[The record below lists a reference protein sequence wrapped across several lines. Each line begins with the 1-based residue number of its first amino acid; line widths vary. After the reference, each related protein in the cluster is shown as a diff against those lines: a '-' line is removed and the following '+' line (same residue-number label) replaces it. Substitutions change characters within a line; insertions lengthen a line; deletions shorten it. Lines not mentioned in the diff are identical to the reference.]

1 MQPGASATVTVT
13 LDASAPEISQP
24 GTYTA
29 SLGLGSDTPYPLAP
43 VSVSLTVKP
52 PATWGKITGTVSAA
66 GAPLTGATV
75 QINTWATHYTLK
87 TDKDGTYALWLD
99 VRNNPLQLIVAKDGY
114 QPTTTTIRI
123 TKAATTTANFTLL
136 KD

>member
-1 MQPGASATVTVT
+1 VLTVT

-29 SLGLGSDTPYPLAP
+29 ALNLGTDTPYRLAP
-43 VSVSLTVKP
+43 VGVSLTVKP
-52 PATWGKITGTVSAA
+52 PATWGKITGTVTVS
-66 GAPLTGATV
+66 GGGPLAGATV
-75 QINTWATHYTLK
+75 QISTWATHYTLK
-87 TDKDGTYALWLD
+87 TGTDGTYALWLD

-114 QPTTTTIRI
+114 QPTVTTVKITKGGTTTS
-123 TKAATTTANFTLL
+123 NFALL